1 MRTCLYRKH
10 GPDAEVTMKD
20 KRVLV
25 IGGGVAGL
33 SAAIDIADF
42 GIAVDVIDRAD
53 FIGGH
58 AIQFACKATD
68 ACVRCGACIAEEKL
82 RTALAAPGITLR
94 TGTRID
100 AVDRQEKFSASIV
113 SKPAYIDPEKCT
125 DCGLCLEKCPAPGA
139 ILSGASGGHH
149 PFFALQET
157 ACLYMKDRSCG
168 ICRDI
173 CPEGAVT
180 LEKIGGS
187 SRIEADAIV
196 VATGF
201 DTFDPSD
208 KPYGYG
214 QFPDVVTTLE
224 LERVLKREGRALRP
238 SDGARPRR
246 IAFIQCVGS
255 RDARLGHLWCSKIC
269 CGSALRMARLI
280 RDRQPETE
288 ITLFYIDI
296 QTFGRDFPSVYKKI
310 ETEIDLVRAI
320 PGDIFANTDGSLR
333 ITFADEKTRKSAE
346 AEFDL
351 VVLSVG
357 MIPCA
362 DAGRLADQLRIDP
375 ADTGFFRSGP
385 LAERGVF
392 VAGSARGPMSI
403 SETVAS
409 AGNAAWQVLRYLES
423 GS

>member
-1 MRTCLYRKH
+1 
-10 GPDAEVTMKD
+10 MKD

-33 SAAIDIADF
+33 SAAIDLAGF
-42 GIAVDVIDRAD
+42 GIAVDVIERAD

-58 AIQFACKATD
+58 AIQFSCKATD
-68 ACVRCGACIAEEKL
+68 TCVRCGACIAEEKL

-100 AVDRQEKFSASIV
+100 GVDRQEKFTATVV

-139 ILSGASGGHH
+139 ILPGASGGHH

-157 ACLYMKDRSCG
+157 ACLYMKDRSCR

-173 CPEGAVT
+173 CPEGAVN
-180 LEKIGGS
+180 LEKRNDSG
-187 SRIEADAIV
+187 RIEADAIV

-214 QFPDVVTTLE
+214 KFPDVVTNME

-238 SDGARPRR
+238 SDGSEPRR

-255 RDARLGHLWCSKIC
+255 RDAKIGHLWCSKIC

-280 RDRQPETE
+280 RGRQPETE

-296 QTFGRDFPSVYKKI
+296 QNFGRDFPAVYKSI
-310 ETEIDLVRAI
+310 RTEIDLVRAI

-333 ITFADEKTRKSAE
+333 INFFDETSRETIE

-351 VVLSVG
+351 VVLSIG
-357 MIPCA
+357 LLPCA
-362 DAGRLADQLRIDP
+362 ETGRLAEWLRIDP
-375 ADTGFFRSGP
+375 AQTGFLRPGP
-385 LAERGVF
+385 LPERGVF
-392 VAGSARGPMSI
+392 VAGTARGPMSI
-403 SETVAS
+403 PETVAS
-409 AGNAAWQVLRYLES
+409 AGNAAWQVLRYLEN